1 MFGGSKLVY
10 VLQEMIME
18 DFDAVDAE
26 INGEQ
31 YQAGNRLWFNNNGSI
46 KLVDAKSN
54 Y

>member
-1 MFGGSKLVY
+1 
-10 VLQEMIME
+10 MIME

-31 YQAGNRLWFNNNGSI
+31 YQAGNRLWFNNNGSV